1 SPVSAIDPNELQL
14 IGFVRLSAEFRVNN
28 FDMTASAKRRKS
40 IAHHRILSLLGEG
53 GMGSVYKA
61 HDEKLDR
68 IVALKLLGAAALP
81 NEDRRPRFLQEA
93 RAASALNHP
102 HILTIYDIG
111 EADGKPFIAMEYIQ
125 G

>member
-40 IAHHRILSLLGEG
+40 IAHYRILSLLGGG
-53 GMGSVYKA
+53 GMGRVYKA
-61 HDEKLDR
+61 QDEKLDR

-81 NEDRRPRFLQEA
+81 NEDRRRRFLQEA
-93 RAASALNHP
+93 RAASALHHT
-102 HILTIYDIG
+102 HILTIYSLAG
-111 EADGKPFIAMEYIQ
+111 SDGNTIIEMV
-125 G
+125 